1 MKLQI
6 RLAFVA
12 VLLGASL
19 GSTACARVRDPA
31 AADAEPAS
39 IQPISGS
46 DLNRVVISED
56 ASASLGI
63 QTGLVSAGPRAA
75 APAKRQATGKR
86 ASAPIATPA
95 MTLVPTTALVYDPQG
110 ACWVYTSTAART
122 FVRAQVVVDHTLGG
136 VAYLRSGPPV
146 GTAVVTV
153 GASEL
158 LGAEYGVG
166 GE

>member
-1 MKLQI
+1 MRLRI
-6 RLAFVA
+6 RLAFV
-12 VLLGASL
+12 VLLLGASL
-19 GSTACARVRDPA
+19 GSTACARVHEPA

-46 DLNRVVISED
+46 NLSRVVISED
-56 ASASLGI
+56 ASRSLDI
-63 QTGLVSAGPRAA
+63 QIGLVSAVPRAA
-75 APAKRQATGKR
+75 VPAKRQATAKK
-86 ASAPIATPA
+86 ASAPVATPA
-95 MTLVPTTALVYDPQG
+95 TTLVPTTALVYDPQG
-110 ACWVYTSTAART
+110 TCWVYTSPAART
-122 FVRAQVVVDHTLGG
+122 FVRAQVVVDHTLGD